1 MKQNRYPGVNPF
13 ETHQR
18 DRFFGRRKDIE
29 DLGDLILLEKVTVLF
44 GRSGYGKSSLIN
56 AGIIPFLQTEQPE
69 PIVPLLVRF
78 GAYVEG
84 VSQTPLGN
92 LVQRLE
98 EKVPLNPMTAFLDTL
113 VDKKTLWY
121 HFKRRQTGEFR
132 KFILIFDQAEEFFSY
147 PTEAQNQ
154 FKLQLAELIYQHVPQ
169 NIRDE
174 VSEMNRPER
183 EFISTG
189 LQVHALFSVRE
200 DRLSLLDDWQDYLPT
215 ILHKR
220 YGLQALDRAQA
231 AEAITA
237 PALLPGSAFA
247 SPPFQYSGEALELI
261 LKGLIQSGTTYT
273 KARIEAFQLQIVC
286 QYIEGEVLRN
296 AIRPAVPEGLITVQP
311 ADLPDITRIYE
322 EYYRRRIEQLPAELQ
337 EAARTVIEE
346 GLLLE
351 DSATGEGRRLSLDA
365 DLLVRQYGGIGVT
378 HTLLQ
383 QLENTFLLRRE
394 ANSLGGFNYEISH
407 DTLIA
412 PILKTKRDRMA
423 DLIREQELAL
433 VRKQAEIDRQKRNRA
448 RAIAA
453 LVLLIGLVWAFT
465 QRLYLYTALLTLTSN
480 PDKPAL
486 PSHTRLHQ
494 ALEAL
499 SAQLEREGQAM
510 YKDSLIFFESPWA
523 TSQAITALNGR
534 AKNVPLDAYL
544 NLVKRKMVDTCCC
557 WSEIKAEKDFRA
569 SGWIAGTLERT
580 KIAYDFPC
588 EVTRFFLDHQ
598 MENGAWSM
606 ILMGPDK
613 LQYSSTYATCHALL
627 TLHYALQNPDISP
640 ALKPRIESAVQRGA
654 DWLLKSRFS
663 STTALWRDY
672 APYKDQITIVS
683 QSISALVMH
692 TLNILGKQPPEQ
704 MVNLNR
710 IWMESLD
717 LNEAKNF
724 AIDFKEQS
732 SYFYQ
737 GQNGESE
744 IFHDATR
751 HLVVPW
757 QIIATVDAYKD
768 GSIDQ
773 KIRANLWLSTI
784 INGINIAEIMNAP
797 SFVRAEILIGL
808 RFLDENK
815 IVL

>member
-1 MKQNRYPGVNPF
+1 MKQLRYPGVNPF

-29 DLGDLILLEKVTVLF
+29 DLGDLILLEKVAVLF

-69 PIVPLLVRF
+69 PIIPLLVRF

-84 VSQTPLGN
+84 VSQMPLDN

-98 EKVPLNPMTAFLDTL
+98 EKVPLNPMTAFLDAL
-113 VDKKTLWY
+113 VDKKNLWY
-121 HFKRRQTGEFR
+121 HFKRRQTGESR

-147 PTEAQNQ
+147 PPEAQNQ
-154 FKLQLAELIYQHVPQ
+154 FKFQLAELIYQHVPQ

-215 ILHKR
+215 ILLKR
-220 YGLQALDRAQA
+220 YSLQALDRSQA

-237 PALLPGSAFA
+237 PALLPGIEFE

-261 LKGLIQSGTTYT
+261 LKGLIQSGASI
-273 KARIEAFQLQIVC
+273 KKSRIEAFQLQIVC

-296 AIRPAVPEGLITVQP
+296 AIRPVVPKGLITVQP

-322 EYYRRRIEQLPAELQ
+322 EYYMRRIEQLPVESQ

-351 DSATGEGRRLSLDA
+351 DSASGEGRRLSLDA

-383 QLENTFLLRRE
+383 QLESTFLLRRE
-394 ANSLGGFNYEISH
+394 VNSLGGYNYEISH

-423 DLIREQELAL
+423 EIIREQELAL

-453 LVLLIGLVWAFT
+453 FVLVIGLVWAFI
-465 QRLYLYTALLTLTSN
+465 QRLYLYTAFLTLTSN
-480 PDKPAL
+480 SDKPAL
-486 PSHTRLHQ
+486 PFHTKLHQ
-494 ALEAL
+494 CIDVLSDQIQQEA
-499 SAQLEREGQAM
+499 QGMRR
-510 YKDSLIFFESPWA
+510 DSIVFFDSPWA
-523 TSQAITALNGR
+523 TSQAMTAIYG
-534 AKNVPLDAYL
+534 KVEKVPLDAFIE
-544 NLVKRKMVDTCCC
+544 LVRRKMVDTCCC

-580 KIAYDFPC
+580 KIAATFPC
-588 EVTRFFLDHQ
+588 EVTHFFLDHQ
-598 MENGAWSM
+598 MKNGAWSM

-613 LQYSSTYATCHALL
+613 LQYSSTYASCHALL
-627 TLHYALQNPDISP
+627 TLHYALQNPGLSP
-640 ALKPRIESAVQRGA
+640 ELKERIEGAIQRGA
-654 DWLLKSRFS
+654 QWLWESRFS
-663 STTALWRDY
+663 PTTALWRDY

-683 QSISALVMH
+683 QSISALVVH
-692 TLNILGKQPPEQ
+692 TLNTLGKNTME
-704 MVNLNR
+704 LNQL
-710 IWMESLD
+710 WMESLD
-717 LNEAKNF
+717 LHEAKNF
-724 AIDFKEQS
+724 NIDFKEQS
-732 SYFYQ
+732 SYFYASP
-737 GQNGESE
+737 NGESE

-757 QIIATVDAYKD
+757 QIVATVDAYKD

-784 INGINIAEIMNAP
+784 INGINLTEITNSP

-808 RFLDENK
+808 RYLDENR
-815 IVL
+815 IIL